1 MSTKYCKYC
10 RTEIDKKAT
19 VCPNCQRKQSSGCL
33 TAIGAVF
40 IVLFA
45 LIFIPPFINGCT
57 AGYDHAKNQDN
68 SARSSVNNN
77 AHSDEN
83 SKSNSKST
91 SVSIADHYLT
101 QNSSGETVLVVK
113 YDFYNGE
120 DEPKNFAWT
129 VNDKCFQN
137 GIECQEEYFLD
148 EVDTSKQTA
157 DIQPGITLNLSVAY
171 KLSDTSDVNI
181 VVTKLIGD
189 DEFINE
195 TFSVK

>member
-19 VCPNCQRKQSSGCL
+19 VCYNCQRKQSSGCL

-77 AHSDEN
+77 AHSDE
-83 SKSNSKST
+83 SSQSNSKGT
-91 SVSIADHYLT
+91 SVSITDYHLS
-101 QNSSGETVLVVK
+101 QNSSGETVLVVE

-148 EVDTSKQTA
+148 EVDVSKQTA